1 MPPSAAGVRF
11 TGAAS
16 GRFYGLSLDHFA
28 TYLVAG
34 DALLSVSGAKTG
46 SGVHLYQLSAEHL
59 PTDYQIQVSD
69 SNDVHLHA
77 FKFESAGFLAH
88 PSGDNLHE
96 SDPQATCGREEDP
109 GAPTCDPAYRQG
121 GV

>member
-1 MPPSAAGVRF
+1 MSRHDIASIWVAFFHECQQYRCGQVRKSAGSPLCAQAPPDSADSSAMPPSAAGVRF

-46 SGVHLYQLSAEHL
+46 SDTSPAITFTG
-59 PTDYQIQVSD
+59 
-69 SNDVHLHA
+69 
-77 FKFESAGFLAH
+77 
-88 PSGDNLHE
+88 
-96 SDPQATCGREEDP
+96 
-109 GAPTCDPAYRQG
+109 GAAMI
-121 GV
+121 